1 MKIISHRGFWLDVSE
16 KNKKTAFERS
26 FQLGYGT
33 ETDIRDYL
41 GELVISHDV
50 ANSECININDFFNL
64 INTNATKPLIFAL
77 NIKSDGLCELL
88 NQAISSAKF
97 KYKHEFFVFD
107 MSVPD
112 LNIYIKNSNLKVFT
126 RMSEVEKEPAWKK
139 DADGIWLDSFGEC
152 WFDYTLLNDL
162 LNEKK
167 QVCVVS
173 PELHNRD
180 YLDFWENIKRLSYNE
195 NLIICTDKLSDAIC
209 YFEA

>member
-26 FQLGYGT
+26 FKLGYGT

-64 INTNATKPLIFAL
+64 INANATKPLIFAL

-88 NQAISSAKF
+88 NQAISSATF

-126 RMSEVEKEPAWKK
+126 RMSEVEKEPAWGK

>member
-26 FQLGYGT
+26 FKLGYGT

-64 INTNATKPLIFAL
+64 INANATKPLIFAL

-88 NQAISSAKF
+88 NQAISSATF

-126 RMSEVEKEPAWKK
+126 RMSEVEKEPAWEK